1 MAEQKAEKVVEKA
14 MHADLLAYLEENPPP
29 EDVTVVVEY
38 GEGQEADFHFK
49 RSIEAYERYVRN
61 ISEIDKDGKLVGSPL
76 TSGSIFLLDSIAKA
90 ERAALAAFMNAY
102 PATIADLSVLLA
114 NLYTSTAQVKIKN
127 ASKPAGP

>member
-1 MAEQKAEKVVEKA
+1 MVEKKAEKAV
-14 MHADLLAYLEENPPP
+14 HADLLAYLQENPPP
-29 EDVTVVVEY
+29 EDVTVTVEF

-76 TSGSIFLLDSIAKA
+76 TSGSIFLLDSIAKT

-114 NLYTSTAQVKIKN
+114 NLYTSAAQVKVKN
-127 ASKPAGP
+127 ASKPAGQK